1 MKNKNVICASN
12 VKQRNVAKKWL
23 CDDLIVKNAPF
34 MVEKKDSKGS
44 YETKELPCVYIK
56 NPQGHITNVLER
68 LDRYKQTQV
77 AKNIGAI
84 LARCCLQYWR
94 NIANYIAPIL

>member
-1 MKNKNVICASN
+1 MKNNNVICASN

-56 NPQGHITNVLER
+56 NPQGHITNVLDR
-68 LDRYKQTQV
+68 LDRYKQIFFKKYFNILQLTKLL
-77 AKNIGAI
+77 KNTTI
-84 LARCCLQYWR
+84 
-94 NIANYIAPIL
+94 N